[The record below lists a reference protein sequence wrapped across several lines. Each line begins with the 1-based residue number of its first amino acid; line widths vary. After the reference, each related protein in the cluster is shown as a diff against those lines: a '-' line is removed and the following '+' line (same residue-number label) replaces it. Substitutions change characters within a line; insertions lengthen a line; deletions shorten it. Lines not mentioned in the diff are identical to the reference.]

1 MVTILLGLF
10 WNGMVGAFYHCQT
23 PISFSEF
30 WNGRGTVI
38 CMWQQNGPST
48 TKQALRDEEIK
59 HWRGRV
65 AGKNCPRKHSMC
77 LNATEPKIYFLAG
90 PSQLCEYL
98 ACQAPMPEVLYDST
112 RGLRFIP

>member
-10 WNGMVGAFYHCQT
+10 WNGMVGAFCHYQT

-59 HWRGRV
+59 QQGCWEELPQEAFDVSERNRTQDLFSCWPQP
-65 AGKNCPRKHSMC
+65 A
-77 LNATEPKIYFLAG
+77 L
-90 PSQLCEYL
+90 
-98 ACQAPMPEVLYDST
+98 
-112 RGLRFIP
+112 